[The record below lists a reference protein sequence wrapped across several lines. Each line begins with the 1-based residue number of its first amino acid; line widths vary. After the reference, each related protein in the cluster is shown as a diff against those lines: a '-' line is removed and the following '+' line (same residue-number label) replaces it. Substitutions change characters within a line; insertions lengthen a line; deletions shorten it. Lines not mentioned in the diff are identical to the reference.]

1 VKRILSAFLCAVLA
15 LAAANAHAAR
25 TFSQAELDSMLA
37 PIALYP
43 DPLLTHILTA
53 SIYPYDVKAAADWSD
68 ANPNLGTDDK
78 LRAVEG
84 ELWHPSV
91 KALIA
96 YPDVLARMAESPQW
110 VADLGEAYQHSY
122 PTLSATIQQLRSR
135 AQASGHLRS
144 NEQQYVYEQ
153 NDATYVQPVHPNVV
167 YAPYYNPYVVYGTWW
182 WPAVYPVFW
191 RPWVSHPVHVHHVVA
206 PARIWQAHPVHR
218 HHYAHPHVVRPM
230 PHAAPTGHHHVR
242 PMPQPHSQH
251 VVRQP
256 VGQIRPMA
264 PAAMPMPRVIDSRPY
279 HRVPEAQ
286 RAPIVQSRPVVRTA
300 PVQHVPQMQHA
311 RPPQVV
317 HTPAP
322 NRGFGQASQMR
333 GNSGHSDRGGFGQAS
348 RAQGAAGG
356 SRGGGHGGGHG
367 GGGRRL

>member
-1 VKRILSAFLCAVLA
+1 MKRILASFFCTLLCLGAG
-15 LAAANAHAAR
+15 NAHAAR
-25 TFSQAELDSMLA
+25 TFSQAELDSILA

-53 SIYPYDVKAAADWSD
+53 SIYPYDVKAAADWSQ

-122 PTLSATIQQLRSR
+122 PALSATIQQLRSR
-135 AQASGHLRS
+135 AQSNGHLRS
-144 NEQQYVYEQ
+144 NEQQYVYQQ
-153 NDATYVQPVHPNVV
+153 NDAIYVQPVYPNVV

-182 WPAVYPVFW
+182 WPAVYPVYW
-191 RPWVSHPVHVHHVVA
+191 RPWVARPVHVHHVVA
-206 PARIWQAHPVHR
+206 PARVWQARPIHP
-218 HHYAHPHVVRPM
+218 HHHHSHQHVVRP
-230 PHAAPTGHHHVR
+230 HAAPNGHHHVR
-242 PMPQPHSQH
+242 PMPHPHAQQH

-264 PAAMPMPRVIDSRPY
+264 QAPMPTPRVIDSRP
-279 HRVPEAQ
+279 HH
-286 RAPIVQSRPVVRTA
+286 RAPQPVRPQQTQPSRPA
-300 PVQHVPQMQHA
+300 HVQPS

-317 HTPAP
+317 HTPGR
-322 NRGFGQASQMR
+322 NGGFGQASQMR
-333 GNSGHSDRGGFGQAS
+333 GNGGGHSNRGGFGQAA
-348 RAQGAAGG
+348 RVGG
-356 SRGGGHGGGHG
+356 RGG
-367 GGGRRL
+367 